1 MGRVAA
7 ESDLYEPVRGFLAA
21 QGFDV
26 HAEVK
31 GCDVVGRRGDDLV
44 VVELKRQ
51 LSLDLLAQAVRRQQ
65 LTDAVYVA
73 VPSPVRSA
81 GARRVRELHP
91 LLRQLAIGLLQVDDD
106 GTVRLALQPIPAQRR
121 REPRRTR
128 ALLRELDGRSTSD
141 NVGGTRGRAQM
152 TAYREA
158 TIHVAVALERLGP
171 TTPKALRSL
180 GTGERTLTVLRGNA
194 YGWFERVDRG
204 VYALTIAGERELAQ
218 WETMAVRKRALMAE
232 AIASASAT

>member
-1 MGRVAA
+1 MVRVAA
-7 ESDLYEPVRGFLAA
+7 EAELYEPVRAFLAA
-21 QGFDV
+21 QGFEV

-31 GCDVVGRRGDDLV
+31 GCDVVGRREQELV

-73 VPSPVRSA
+73 VPSPIGSA

-91 LLRQLAIGLLQVDDD
+91 LLRRLAIGLLQVDGD

-128 ALLRELDGRSTSD
+128 AVLRELDGRSTSE

-158 TIHVAVALERLGP
+158 AVHIAVALERLGP
-171 TTPKALRSL
+171 STPKVLRSV

-204 VYALTIAGERELAQ
+204 VYALTPGGEHGLTEWAS
-218 WETMAVRKRALMAE
+218 MAERKRAALADLR
-232 AIASASAT
+232 